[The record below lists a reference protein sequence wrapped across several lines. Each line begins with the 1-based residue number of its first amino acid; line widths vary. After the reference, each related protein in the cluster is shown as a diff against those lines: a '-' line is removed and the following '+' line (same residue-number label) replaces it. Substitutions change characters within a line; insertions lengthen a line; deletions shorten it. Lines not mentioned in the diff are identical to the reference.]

1 MHKSYYETVTI
12 QFERCSIQENST
24 IHQWSIHSLM
34 RWLKGLTE
42 VQRKITLMGSNTMKW
57 NALNVGEEQ
66 QGWGSS
72 ERPIHSQL
80 NAL

>member
-24 IHQWSIHSLM
+24 THQWSIHSSM
-34 RWLKGLTE
+34 RWSEDLREL
-42 VQRKITLMGSNTMKW
+42 QRKITLMGSNTMKL
-57 NALNVGEEQ
+57 NALNVGEDQ